1 MVKGWMIAAVLGLV
15 LGSAGCST
23 TGTDGVVKIGPEL
36 YMLGRM
42 GGFSDF
48 SGSAVK
54 ARLFSEAGQY
64 CASKGQEMV
73 PVASTAKDSAPAT
86 YASAEV
92 QFRCQ

>member
-1 MVKGWMIAAVLGLV
+1 MKEWKGAVCAGFALV
-15 LGSAGCST
+15 IAGCST
-23 TGTDGVVKIGPEL
+23 TGTDGVVKIGPDL

-48 SGSAVK
+48 SGSGVK
-54 ARLFSEAGQY
+54 AQLFSEAGQY
-64 CASKGQEMV
+64 CASQGQEMV

>member
-1 MVKGWMIAAVLGLV
+1 MKGLQVVALAGAVAALG
-15 LGSAGCST
+15 GCST
-23 TGTDGVVKIGPEL
+23 TGTDGVVKIGPDL
-36 YMLGRM
+36 YMLGRL

-54 ARLFSEAGQY
+54 GRLFSEAGQY
-64 CASKGQEMV
+64 CASQGKEMV
-73 PVASTAKDSAPAT
+73 PVSSTSKDSAPAV